1 MVHQRQYQQP
11 TNGVAGSKAPLLVLG
26 AAALMIQGLLVLPTS
41 ASNAETTINI
51 SSSNSNNN
59 DASVMANSGNSKV
72 SFDLGVHHNLPTIA
86 SLSTGGTGPAGAGP
100 QLWGTTFTAGMVSN
114 SNNATTPANF
124 QQGQEQEQDRQQKDA
139 LEGVSSALYRKI
151 RLEEPSDAPAT
162 AVDST
167 APMAAG
173 VKDVRVVGEVEDIQ
187 SGETEPEVDEDLKK
201 EVASTEKES
210 VSLNNDTDTID
221 AKTKDGSKDVAAVG
235 VIEEESLSIILN
247 PAALSTLSTVVNDD
261 KKKSKKIT
269 ATEVEDEKT
278 ADVYDDDEDF
288 QNDNDKTTAADET
301 ESETETETEAEAD
314 AGTPR
319 VGDQVVLDKDGNL
332 VKDIT
337 LESEAKKKST
347 DASSTTANK
356 ESKPSKPKADEEEE
370 EEEEEGS
377 GNKEDHKG
385 KKGEEDNAK
394 DDKET
399 EEVKK
404 DETRTVVSNDDK
416 KKSHREQ
423 AFARLRE
430 QLVKQQQQ
438 QQQLSTGETDTTA
451 VPAGLDQTAVASTPV
466 VEDGT
471 TTLARAADFVP
482 LENMR
487 AVMNAKAEKDKKEN
501 NKTQS
506 PLTPQQIA
514 DTEHQGANAFFELFA
529 ADVFPEVK
537 LVGNNHLQDLA
548 FEQRLNKQKEDKKAK
563 AAKKK
568 QQQDKKDTKKVV
580 NKKGGKKQRSQ
591 HQSEKRAL
599 FATAPEMTEKERV
612 HAALEN
618 IFGKDGAAK
627 IEAEADDST
636 DVEITAQGLGKG
648 VFATAGA
655 DADVDAAADAAAEA
669 DAAADSE
676 DTKFIDFDQDLD
688 DEPIGILGAGK
699 KDRRKKKHHHKH
711 HAEAA
716 IEGDATTVFTTGDD
730 AKDKNAKDAKDTK
743 DNKLTPPA
751 DSPMAKP
758 SAGGP
763 PERTVPGPSAGQP
776 QPQQRQPQQP
786 ASGAA
791 SPASP
796 PVGAPPAGAKG
807 GPVTPSKGEAGSA
820 GFGTVPM
827 FGPAQLDLGN
837 SAASLIASKSS
848 IALALVFSVA
858 WIVL

>member
-11 TNGVAGSKAPLLVLG
+11 TNGGAGSKAPLLVLG

-41 ASNAETTINI
+41 ANKAETTINI
-51 SSSNSNNN
+51 SSSYSNNN
-59 DASVMANSGNSKV
+59 DASVLATSGNSKV
-72 SFDLGVHHNLPTIA
+72 SFDLGVHHNLQTIA
-86 SLSTGGTGPAGAGP
+86 SLSTGGAGPASAGP

-167 APMAAG
+167 APMAAS

-187 SGETEPEVDEDLKK
+187 SGETEPEVDEDLEK

-210 VSLNNDTDTID
+210 VSLNTDTDTID
-221 AKTKDGSKDVAAVG
+221 AKTKDDSKDVAAVT
-235 VIEEESLSIILN
+235 VVEEESLSIILN
-247 PAALSTLSTVVNDD
+247 PVALSTLSTVVNDN
-261 KKKSKKIT
+261 KKSKKIT
-269 ATEVEDEKT
+269 ATEVEDGKT

-347 DASSTTANK
+347 DASSTTASK
-356 ESKPSKPKADEEEE
+356 ESKPSKPMADEEEE
-370 EEEEEGS
+370 EEEEEEEKKEGS
-377 GNKEDHKG
+377 GDKEDHKG
-385 KKGEEDNAK
+385 KKDEEDNAK
-394 DDKET
+394 DDKEA

-404 DETRTVVSNDDK
+404 DETRTVVSNDGK
-416 KKSHREQ
+416 KKGHREQ

-451 VPAGLDQTAVASTPV
+451 LAAGLDQTAVASTPV

-482 LENMR
+482 PEDMR

-514 DTEHQGANAFFELFA
+514 DTEHQGANAFFE
-529 ADVFPEVK
+529 
-537 LVGNNHLQDLA
+537 
-548 FEQRLNKQKEDKKAK
+548 QRLNKQKEDKKAK
-563 AAKKK
+563 AVKKK

-627 IEAEADDST
+627 IETEADDST

-655 DADVDAAADAAAEA
+655 DADVDAAADAAA
-669 DAAADSE
+669 DSE
-676 DTKFIDFDQDLD
+676 DTKIIDFDQDLD

-743 DNKLTPPA
+743 DNTLTPPA

-776 QPQQRQPQQP
+776 QPQQHQPQQP

-807 GPVTPSKGEAGSA
+807 GPVTPSKGEAGTA

-848 IALALVFSVA
+848 ITLALVFGVA
-858 WIVL
+858 WMVL

>member
-1 MVHQRQYQQP
+1 
-11 TNGVAGSKAPLLVLG
+11 
-26 AAALMIQGLLVLPTS
+26 MIQGLLVLPTS

-51 SSSNSNNN
+51 SSSNSNKN

-72 SFDLGVHHNLPTIA
+72 SFDLGVHHNLQTIA
-86 SLSTGGTGPAGAGP
+86 SLSTGGAGPAGAGP
-100 QLWGTTFTAGMVSN
+100 QLWGATFTAGMVSN

-124 QQGQEQEQDRQQKDA
+124 QQGQEEEQDRQQKDA

-162 AVDST
+162 AIDST
-167 APMAAG
+167 APMAAS

-187 SGETEPEVDEDLKK
+187 SGETEPEVDEDLEK
-201 EVASTEKES
+201 EVASTEKEA
-210 VSLNNDTDTID
+210 VSLNTDTDTID
-221 AKTKDGSKDVAAVG
+221 ANTKDDSKDVAAVA
-235 VIEEESLSIILN
+235 VVEEESLSIILN
-247 PAALSTLSTVVNDD
+247 PTALSTLSTVVNDD

-278 ADVYDDDEDF
+278 PDVYDGDEDF
-288 QNDNDKTTAADET
+288 QNDNDKTNAADET
-301 ESETETETEAEAD
+301 ESETEMETEAEAD

-337 LESEAKKKST
+337 MESEAKKKPT
-347 DASSTTANK
+347 GASSTTANK
-356 ESKPSKPKADEEEE
+356 ESKPSKPKAGEEEE

-377 GNKEDHKG
+377 GDKEDHKG

-394 DDKET
+394 DDKED
-399 EEVKK
+399 EEMKK
-404 DETRTVVSNDDK
+404 DETRTVVSNDGK
-416 KKSHREQ
+416 KKGHREQ

-451 VPAGLDQTAVASTPV
+451 
-466 VEDGT
+466 
-471 TTLARAADFVP
+471 
-482 LENMR
+482 
-487 AVMNAKAEKDKKEN
+487 
-501 NKTQS
+501 S

-529 ADVFPEVK
+529 ADIFPDVK
-537 LVGNNHLQDLA
+537 LVGNNQLQDLD

-676 DTKFIDFDQDLD
+676 GTKIIDFDQDLD

-807 GPVTPSKGEAGSA
+807 GPVTPSKGEAGTA